1 MAFVMSELIV
11 SGINLML
18 TGMVT
23 VLIFLSILIILINIS
38 AAIFKEELKR
48 DVPKNK
54 TTSPIVSKI
63 SNQHKEIINII
74 NKRIFDE

>member
-1 MAFVMSELIV
+1 MSDLIV

-48 DVPKNK
+48 DVPKSK
-54 TTSPIVSKI
+54 TTSPIVNKI